1 MTLSS
6 AAGSQQRLGSG
17 LGFVLEGS
25 KLLAAAAGNG
35 EKIQLDEDVR
45 LYSGWHGDHPQEE

>member
-6 AAGSQQRLGSG
+6 AAGSQHRLGSG
-17 LGFVLEGS
+17 LEFVLEGS
-25 KLLAAAAGNG
+25 KLLAAGNG

-45 LYSGWHGDHPQEE
+45 L

>member
-1 MTLSS
+1 MTLPS
-6 AAGSQQRLGSG
+6 AAGSQHRLGSG

-45 LYSGWHGDHPQEE
+45 L

>member
-6 AAGSQQRLGSG
+6 AAGSQHRLGSG
-17 LGFVLEGS
+17 LEFVLEGS
-25 KLLAAAAGNG
+25 KLLAAAGNG

-45 LYSGWHGDHPQEE
+45 L